1 MNETTTPTVIDW
13 TRLPYGAREALD
25 PSPWMSAADAVARV
39 YASDSSWW
47 AEDASDGQGNGA
59 AIVLISD
66 VDRRYLAVIGIE
78 LPVDRAAAILVQWDD
93 RGFHCLST
101 GTEVDIRDVYESER
115 ARLEDCPVCGGYY
128 REAPEGAADPC
139 RDYHGDY

>member
-13 TRLPYGAREALD
+13 TRLPYGACEALD

-39 YASDSSWW
+39 YASDPSWW

-93 RGFHCLST
+93 RGFYYLST
-101 GTEVDIRDVYESER
+101 GPEVAVRDAFELER
-115 ARLEDCPVCGGYY
+115 ARLEDCPFCGAHY
-128 REAPEGAADPC
+128 RDDPESAECVDF
-139 RDYHGDY
+139 HGDY

>member
-1 MNETTTPTVIDW
+1 MNETPTPTVIDW
-13 TRLPYGAREALD
+13 TRLPYGACEALA

-59 AIVLISD
+59 AIVLIED